1 MKVDLKCDNNSIRQE
16 EIFGYDTYVYDIDCG
31 EKGEISM
38 ILSLLNYICPNNVI
52 FLHVQFPSP
61 WINI

>member
-31 EKGEISM
+31 EKGEI
-38 ILSLLNYICPNNVI
+38 YDFI
-52 FLHVQFPSP
+52 FVKLYLPQ
-61 WINI
+61 